1 MDDGASLPIEL
12 PTPPALLV
20 VVSGPSGVGKDAALK
35 RMREL
40 KYPFYFLVTNT
51 TRPKR
56 SEEVD
61 GVDYN
66 FISKEKFA
74 SMAEKGEFLERA
86 VVYGYDYGNSRR
98 EVREALGRGQ
108 DVIMRIDVQGAT
120 TIKKLV
126 PDAVFI
132 FLLPPSIQALE
143 RRLRNR
149 RTEPEEYLQIR
160 LHAARLEINEVE
172 KFDYT
177 IVNEDDALDGTA
189 QTIQAIIAAEKCR
202 VKPRMLIV

>member
-1 MDDGASLPIEL
+1 MDDDTSLSIEL
-12 PTPPALLV
+12 PAPPALLV
-20 VVSGPSGVGKDAALK
+20 VVSGPSGVGKDAALR

-40 KYPFYFLVTNT
+40 NSPFYFLVTNT

-56 SEEVD
+56 PDEVD
-61 GVDYN
+61 GVDYH
-66 FISKEKFA
+66 FVTKEQFNA
-74 SMAEKGEFLERA
+74 MAESGEFLERA
-86 VVYGYDYGNSRR
+86 VVYGFDYGNSRR
-98 EVREALGRGQ
+98 KVREALGRGQ

-120 TIKKLV
+120 TIKKLI

-160 LHAARLEINEVE
+160 LHAARLEINEKE
-172 KFDYT
+172 NFDYS
-177 IVNEDDALDGTA
+177 IVNEDDALDDTA
-189 QTIQAIIAAEKCR
+189 QMIRAIIQAEKCR
-202 VKPRMLIV
+202 VKPRKLVV

>member
-177 IVNEDDALDGTA
+177 IVNEDDALDETA
-189 QTIQAIIAAEKCR
+189 QMIQAIIAAEKCR
-202 VKPRMLIV
+202 VKPRKLIV

>member
-1 MDDGASLPIEL
+1 MDERASLPIEL
-12 PTPPALLV
+12 PNPPALLV

-56 SEEVD
+56 PEEID
-61 GVDYN
+61 GVDYH
-66 FISKEKFA
+66 FVTKEQFS
-74 SMAEKGEFLERA
+74 SMAEGGEFLERA
-86 VVYGYDYGNSRR
+86 VVYGHDYGNSRR
-98 EVREALGRGQ
+98 EVRQALERGQ

-126 PDAVFI
+126 PDAVFV

-172 KFDYT
+172 KFDYM
-177 IVNEDDALDGTA
+177 IVNEDDALDDTA
-189 QTIQAIIAAEKCR
+189 QRIQAIIQAEKCR
-202 VKPRMLIV
+202 VKPRNPLV

>member
-1 MDDGASLPIEL
+1 MAEGISAPIEL
-12 PTPPALLV
+12 PAPPALLV

-56 SEEVD
+56 TDEVD
-61 GVDYN
+61 GLDYH
-66 FISKEKFA
+66 FVTKEKFA
-74 SMAEKGEFLERA
+74 SMAESGEFLERA
-86 VVYGYDYGNSRR
+86 VVYGFDYGNSRR
-98 EVREALGRGQ
+98 EVRQALERGQ

-126 PDAVFI
+126 PDAVFV
-132 FLLPPSIQALE
+132 FLLPPSMQALE

-172 KFDYT
+172 KFDYS
-177 IVNEDDALDGTA
+177 IVNEDDALDETA
-189 QTIQAIIAAEKCR
+189 QMIQAIIRAEKCR
-202 VKPRMLIV
+202 VKPRKLIV